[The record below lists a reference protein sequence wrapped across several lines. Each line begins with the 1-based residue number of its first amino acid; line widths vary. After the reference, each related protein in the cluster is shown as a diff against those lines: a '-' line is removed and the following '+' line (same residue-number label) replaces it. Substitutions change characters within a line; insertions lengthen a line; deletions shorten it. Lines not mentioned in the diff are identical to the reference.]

1 MKKFITSLMCVVM
14 IVTFMPCIDVYGY
27 VFTPDD
33 EGNHVEVST
42 TYKLDELDRDN
53 EGDYGLLINIPGD
66 GRIRLWVKDYKK
78 DSYDEY
84 YTISNGNGGNT
95 SRLWKKSVD
104 EMNSGWITV
113 KQETFICNIITTNLV
128 GNETLYI
135 EYQASGSYFGEKEY
149 NDSFATANP
158 LESGKT
164 YEGNYWRN
172 TPGENY
178 PVDCDYYFIQM
189 NSAGLVEL
197 RVKNLSESK
206 KNYNVPFELYYEDEN
221 QNKRMF
227 YLESAST
234 ENGTSSLVRFRVPA
248 GRYYVKIFSRCIMN
262 DEYSISANVIPEN
275 ENTYEREWNDTS
287 SDANLIESGIKYTG
301 NLLDKEDIDWF
312 KINVDS
318 DSYLTTEFWIPEQMG
333 TDNVQFE
340 LYDDQKK
347 ALVTQKTNNDAYYK
361 TEPMFVAPGTYYVR
375 VKSGTYGLDS
385 KYDYNLRINASE
397 VIYPVKN
404 LKATLQKYNSVK
416 LTWDKTKGADGY
428 NIYKQKGSGFVEK
441 VGFTTEDEY
450 TVENLSAGSKY
461 SFMIE
466 PCVKKGENY
475 EAVEY
480 ALKDT
485 SAYTLKKVSQKAV
498 KRYSSSKV
506 KVSWTGI
513 NGKSGYQVYKMT
525 KKNGKYVVVSKYK
538 TTKSYI
544 NISAKRGA
552 KYYYKVRA
560 YKNTGNGT
568 VYAPWS
574 AIKSYKL

>member
-66 GRIRLWVKDYKK
+66 GRIRLWVKDYKN

-206 KNYNVPFELYYEDEN
+206 K
-221 QNKRMF
+221 
-227 YLESAST
+227 
-234 ENGTSSLVRFRVPA
+234 
-248 GRYYVKIFSRCIMN
+248 
-262 DEYSISANVIPEN
+262 
-275 ENTYEREWNDTS
+275 
-287 SDANLIESGIKYTG
+287 
-301 NLLDKEDIDWF
+301 
-312 KINVDS
+312 
-318 DSYLTTEFWIPEQMG
+318 
-333 TDNVQFE
+333 
-340 LYDDQKK
+340 
-347 ALVTQKTNNDAYYK
+347 
-361 TEPMFVAPGTYYVR
+361 
-375 VKSGTYGLDS
+375 
-385 KYDYNLRINASE
+385 
-397 VIYPVKN
+397 
-404 LKATLQKYNSVK
+404 K
-416 LTWDKTKGADGY
+416 L
-428 NIYKQKGSGFVEK
+428 
-441 VGFTTEDEY
+441 
-450 TVENLSAGSKY
+450 
-461 SFMIE
+461 
-466 PCVKKGENY
+466 
-475 EAVEY
+475 
-480 ALKDT
+480 
-485 SAYTLKKVSQKAV
+485 
-498 KRYSSSKV
+498 
-506 KVSWTGI
+506 
-513 NGKSGYQVYKMT
+513 
-525 KKNGKYVVVSKYK
+525 
-538 TTKSYI
+538 
-544 NISAKRGA
+544 
-552 KYYYKVRA
+552 
-560 YKNTGNGT
+560 
-568 VYAPWS
+568 
-574 AIKSYKL
+574 